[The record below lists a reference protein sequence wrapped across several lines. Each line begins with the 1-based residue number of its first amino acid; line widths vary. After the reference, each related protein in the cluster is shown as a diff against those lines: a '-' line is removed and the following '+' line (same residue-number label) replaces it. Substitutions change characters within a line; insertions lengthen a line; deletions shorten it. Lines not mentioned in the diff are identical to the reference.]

1 MYDGVHPQPKVL
13 TVDTVDDDGIR
24 ALIEGILFCAVSDI
38 QKGPGRSNHG
48 YAVHRTRN
56 YNSAVAFLKS
66 EWFYFMTDVD
76 GKKLLKILQE
86 RSGNGELRQIHSYTG
101 KKEKRHN
108 PSSTSERRVGDS
120 RQRILQDLRE
130 RL

>member
-1 MYDGVHPQPKVL
+1 MYDGVHAQPKVL

-66 EWFYFMTDVD
+66 EWFEFMFDGID

-86 RSGNGELRQIHSYTG
+86 RSGNGELRQIHYTG
-101 KKEKRHN
+101 QEKRRDFA
-108 PSSTSERRVGDS
+108 STSERRVGDS
-120 RQRILQDLRE
+120 RQRVLQDLRG
-130 RL
+130 R